1 MIKDTPQ
8 LLDSY
13 RLIEYTKQVPC
24 YICEEGNTFD
34 AELCRHCQA
43 PMALSH
49 QAQSQKVLPQMVGCI
64 GVSGVGKTVYL
75 GMLLDILSRQ
85 PDRMPI
91 LARGAFSIAIQHA
104 TSSMLSRCEFP
115 DKTPSEPDRW
125 NWVHCQ
131 LRPTKRRRPV
141 ELIMP
146 DVAGESLVEEVDH
159 PYTYPVVRSFLSK
172 CAGALV
178 LVDSTK
184 LHGGAHDQDYFGM
197 KLLSYLHE
205 LDTETKKGWSKR
217 PITIVFTKADECE
230 ECFDN
235 PEAYAKTHTPGLWQL
250 CTERF
255 KHYSF
260 YACGVAGVC
269 AYKQEYNKKV
279 RVPVRVEPRGVVE
292 PFEWLIDHL

>member
-1 MIKDTPQ
+1 
-8 LLDSY
+8 
-13 RLIEYTKQVPC
+13 LIEYAQQVPC
-24 YICEEGNTFD
+24 YICEEDNTFD
-34 AELCRHCQA
+34 AELCRRCQA
-43 PMALSH
+43 PMAISH
-49 QAQSQKVLPQMVGCI
+49 QANSQKLTPQMVGCI

-85 PDRMPI
+85 PERMPI

-104 TSSMLSRCEFP
+104 TSSMLSRCEYP

-131 LRPTKRRRPV
+131 LRPAGRRRPV

-159 PYTYPVVRSFLSK
+159 PYTFPVVRSFLQK
-172 CAGALV
+172 CSGALI

-197 KLLSYLHE
+197 KLLSYLYE
-205 LDTETKKGWSKR
+205 LDVEDKKGWRTR
-217 PITIVFTKADECE
+217 PITIVFTKADQCE
-230 ECFDN
+230 ECFED
-235 PEAYAKTHTPGLWQL
+235 PEAYARTHTPGLWQL

-255 KHYSF
+255 KRHSF
-260 YACGVAGVC
+260 FACGVAGGS
-269 AYKQEYNKKV
+269 AYQQEHNSRV
-279 RVPVRVEPRGVVE
+279 RVPLRVEPRGVIE